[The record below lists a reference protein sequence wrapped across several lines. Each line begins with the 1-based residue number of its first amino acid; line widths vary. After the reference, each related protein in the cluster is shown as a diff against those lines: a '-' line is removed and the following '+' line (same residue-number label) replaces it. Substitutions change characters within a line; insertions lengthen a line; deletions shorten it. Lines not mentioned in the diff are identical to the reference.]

1 MGMMNALS
9 SDLRHY
15 AKLFMTLEYKITYNT
30 TYFIAFTE
38 VKMESSSL
46 IYNYAKYI
54 LTSHPSSC
62 TLTSRRGGCAMS
74 LEKPKR
80 KILKETRA
88 WNPHPERVKADLFKA
103 HPFFDPEDKVQV
115 KYEMLRARE
124 VEGEGLS
131 ETCLKFGFSRES
143 YRHILERF
151 RLEGLAGLFGHK
163 PGRKGPVK
171 ATERVQDFIHGERS
185 QDGSLTADEL
195 VSRCGEQCG
204 VSLSRRTVFRILAA
218 TPESKKKQE

>member
-1 MGMMNALS
+1 MNVLS
-9 SDLRHY
+9 GDLRHY
-15 AKLFMTLEYKITYNT
+15 VKLFMTLKYKITDNCM
-30 TYFIAFTE
+30 YFIVFRA
-38 VKMESSSL
+38 VKMETNSSV
-46 IYNYAKYI
+46 YNNVKYI
-54 LTSHPSSC
+54 LTKCLFSC
-62 TLTSRRGGCAMS
+62 TLTSSGGGYAMS

-80 KILKETRA
+80 KILKQARA
-88 WNPHPERVKADLFKA
+88 WNPHPERVKADLFKI

-124 VEGEGLS
+124 VERDGLS

-171 ATERVQDFIHGERS
+171 ATERVADFIHGERS
-185 QDGSLTADEL
+185 RDASLSADEL
-195 VSRCGEQCG
+195 VSRCGEECG
-204 VSLSRRTVFRILAA
+204 VSLSRRTVFRIIAA
-218 TPESKKKQE
+218 TQESKKKQE

>member
-1 MGMMNALS
+1 MMNVLS
-9 SDLRHY
+9 SDLRRY
-15 AKLFMTLEYKITYNT
+15 AKLFMALEYKITDKSM
-30 TYFIAFTE
+30 YFIVFTGI
-38 VKMESSSL
+38 KMESNPL
-46 IYNYAKYI
+46 VYDNVKYI
-54 LTSHPSSC
+54 LTNHPTSRI
-62 TLTSRRGGCAMS
+62 LTSRRGGQAMS

-80 KILKETRA
+80 KILKQARA
-88 WNPHPERVKADLFKA
+88 WNLHPERVKAELFKI

-124 VEGEGLS
+124 VDGDGLS
-131 ETCLKFGFSRES
+131 ETCSKFGFSRES
-143 YRHILERF
+143 YRHILNRF
-151 RLEGLAGLFGHK
+151 RLEGIAGFFGHI

-185 QDGSLTADEL
+185 RDGNLSADEL
-195 VSRCGEQCG
+195 VSRCGEECG

>member
-1 MGMMNALS
+1 MMNVLS

-15 AKLFMTLEYKITYNT
+15 AKLFMALEYKIIDKSAYIIVFNG
-30 TYFIAFTE
+30 I
-38 VKMESSSL
+38 KMESNPFV
-46 IYNYAKYI
+46 YDNVKYI
-54 LTSHPSSC
+54 LTNHPTSC
-62 TLTSRRGGCAMS
+62 ILTSGKGGYAMS

-80 KILKETRA
+80 KSLKQARA
-88 WNPHPERVKADLFKA
+88 WNPHPERVKADLFKS

-124 VEGEGLS
+124 VERDGLS
-131 ETCLKFGFSRES
+131 ETCVKFGFSRES

-185 QDGSLTADEL
+185 RDGSLSADEL
-195 VSRCGEQCG
+195 VSRCREGCG